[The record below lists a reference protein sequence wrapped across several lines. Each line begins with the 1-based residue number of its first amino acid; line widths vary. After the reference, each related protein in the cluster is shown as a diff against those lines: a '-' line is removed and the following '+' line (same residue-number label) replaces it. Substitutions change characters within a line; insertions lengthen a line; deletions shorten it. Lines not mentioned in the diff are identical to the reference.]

1 MSVDIIRDEAGNPV
15 PWMTYPAI
23 DFLKKNL
30 NKNHKIF
37 EFGCGSSTLFFAE
50 RVKQVTGIET
60 REKWFAMLNI
70 ALQEARLDNVEL
82 SLMEDGLT
90 NDFYQTFAK
99 NSGKKFD
106 FIIVDSIKRFLSA
119 TNSIDALK
127 PGGSIILD
135 DSERDNYKKIFD
147 FFAEKNF
154 TRQDFPGVA
163 PMQTREKNTTIF
175 TLPGSPPA
183 RG

>member
-1 MSVDIIRDEAGNPV
+1 MSVDIIRDETGNPV

-30 NKNHKIF
+30 NKNHEIF
-37 EFGCGSSTLFFAE
+37 EFGCGSSTLFFAD
-50 RVKQVTGIET
+50 RVKKVVGIET

-70 ALQEARLDNVEL
+70 TLRQAQRDNVEIT
-82 SLMEDGLT
+82 LMEDGLS
-90 NDFYQTFAK
+90 NELYENFAK

-119 TNSIDALK
+119 TNSINALK

-154 TRQDFPGVA
+154 SRQDFRGVA
-163 PMQTREKNTTIF
+163 PGQTREKNTTIF
-175 TLPGSPPA
+175 ISKI
-183 RG
+183 

>member
-30 NKNHKIF
+30 NKNHEIF

-70 ALQEARLDNVEL
+70 KLQQAQLDNVEL

-90 NDFYQTFAK
+90 NDLYQTFAK
-99 NSGKKFD
+99 NSEKKFD

-127 PGGSIILD
+127 LGGSIILD

>member
-30 NKNHKIF
+30 NKNHEIF
-37 EFGCGSSTLFFAE
+37 EFGCGSSTLFFAQ

-60 REKWFAMLNI
+60 REKWFAMLKSAN
-70 ALQEARLDNVEL
+70 LSNVEII
-82 SLMEDGLT
+82 LMEDGLT
-90 NDFYQTFAK
+90 NDLYQKFAK
-99 NSGKKFD
+99 NSEKKFD

-135 DSERDNYKKIFD
+135 DSERDNYKKIFN

-154 TRQDFPGVA
+154 SRQDFPGVA
-163 PMQTREKNTTIF
+163 PGQDRVKNTTIF
-175 TLPGSPPA
+175 TSKI
-183 RG
+183 